1 MKVLQLINENIIN
14 STTQKVEFRNLYNPI
29 TCDTIKLEGKF
40 KEDNPQLMDT
50 TMWGIPLLFQEIS
63 HIFTDE
69 DKIVISIKDSRGILR
84 NHIKKEKEYKSKI
97 RRGTLYV

>member
-14 STTQKVEFRNLYNPI
+14 STTQKIEFRNLYNPI

-40 KEDNPQLMDT
+40 KEDNPQLTDT
-50 TMWGIPLLFQEIS
+50 KMWGIPLLLQEIS

-84 NHIKKEKEYKSKI
+84 NHIKNEKEYKAKI